1 MSTPRSSVQL
11 LLLFYVCATWPCIYC
26 SLGSASRLCWL
37 LVDCSSACVKVTWIQ
52 INGCGLWL
60 QPWPRWVHD
69 TLIDM
74 QHIMICDYCNSN
86 CFASKFKHIFNIRC
100 GKYTPA
106 LLGREMLSQ
115 CWGCLFPCR
124 LVLTILPEVKGVFFC
139 LFFMY
144 VNTDMQNRRD
154 KNVLG
159 LGIKVACWF
168 VYSSM

>member
-106 LLGREMLSQ
+106 LLGREMYYLLSCVEAACSHAGL
-115 CWGCLFPCR
+115 CWQFFFVLFCK
-124 LVLTILPEVKGVFFC
+124 L
-139 LFFMY
+139 
-144 VNTDMQNRRD
+144 
-154 KNVLG
+154 
-159 LGIKVACWF
+159 
-168 VYSSM
+168 SSTGKMCQVRKRVQAGR